1 MEKWQTR
8 NCSGYHKRKLPLLEF
23 DHSNLILYI
32 HLFLIMYFL
41 FFENPIMRTFLDLL
55 FPHFNLYRNPSEIS
69 TYQKHLFFQC
79 QFKNCIFYKP
89 TQPFLFLYMKKKNG
103 QAAVSNNFSTK
114 IHFIFFSSN
123 IIMCQF
129 SFFMLLIF
137 LFVSNIF

>member
-79 QFKNCIFYKP
+79 QFKNYIFYKP
-89 TQPFLFLYMKKKNG
+89 TQPFLFLYIKKKMDR
-103 QAAVSNNFSTK
+103 QQFPTISVQK
-114 IHFIFFSSN
+114 FIL
-123 IIMCQF
+123 
-129 SFFMLLIF
+129 SFFLQILLCVSLVF
-137 LFVSNIF
+137 LCC

>member
-55 FPHFNLYRNPSEIS
+55 FPLFNLYRNPSEIS

-79 QFKNCIFYKP
+79 QFKNYIFYKP
-89 TQPFLFLYMKKKNG
+89 TQPFLFLYIKKKWTGSSFQQFQYKNSFYLFFFKYYY
-103 QAAVSNNFSTK
+103 VS
-114 IHFIFFSSN
+114 
-123 IIMCQF
+123 
-129 SFFMLLIF
+129 
-137 LFVSNIF
+137 V